1 MKEKISLINNRD
13 ILFSKSLLVFN
24 IFAMFIYLIC
34 FGFSIYF
41 FNNTENYLSL
51 TQRNHYI
58 YFSFIPLISFNYTF
72 WAYENLYPNR
82 QFNNS
87 TIIKLLVF
95 IMYLSIPSIILIFR
109 YKIDLSQIKSL
120 HKTLGLLLFVIGP
133 FLAYIKLKINIIDT
147 ILDICFRPWSNNL
160 ESLKSKYFSKKVI
173 ESQRVT
179 HYLNKENL
187 DIFQNSFIESTV
199 EDIKIINHIKSTEF
213 LKGKRDLSV
222 LDIGGHNG
230 IFTEKI
236 LHGIDRKISSIDM
249 VDPVHN
255 KYYEDNLKAICTKI
269 NVTNLA
275 FEEYTT
281 LTEKKFDLILA
292 SHSLYNYLDNKKN
305 QALIINKIKSFLKPN
320 GLAIIVLGSKNSPA
334 YSLKSSIIEFMLNEK
349 NSDSNADGLTESI
362 QLEKELKYSILNIDN
377 FINMNE
383 ILNDSNKLC
392 NWISYFTRT
401 PKITNDYDLVQI
413 KKMIYYYSI
422 EGKHIPDLCNQARNN
437 DSEYLLHKTKAI
449 LISTVANNVY
459 KK

>member
-13 ILFSKSLLVFN
+13 ILFSKSLLIFN
-24 IFAMFIYLIC
+24 IFAMFTYIIC
-34 FGFSIYF
+34 LLFSLYF
-41 FNNTENYLSL
+41 FINTENYLSL

-82 QFNNS
+82 QFSNS
-87 TIIKLLVF
+87 TIVKLFVF
-95 IMYLSIPSIILIFR
+95 ILYLSIPSLILIFR
-109 YKIDLSQIKSL
+109 YKIDLSQIKDFY
-120 HKTLGLLLFVIGP
+120 KTLGFLLFVIGP
-133 FLAYIKLKINIIDT
+133 LLATNKLKINIIDA

-160 ESLKSKYFSKKVI
+160 ESLKSKYFSKKVL

-187 DIFQNSFIESTV
+187 DIFQNSFLESTV

-213 LKGKRDLSV
+213 LKGKRNLSV

-230 IFTEKI
+230 IFTRKI
-236 LHGIDRKISSIDM
+236 LNGLGKNISSIDM
-249 VDPVHN
+249 VDPVYN
-255 KYYEDNLKAICTKI
+255 SDYEINLKAVCNKI
-269 NVTNLA
+269 SVTNSL
-275 FEEYTT
+275 FEDYTT

-292 SHSLYNYLDNKKN
+292 SHSLYNYLDNKPN
-305 QALIINKIKSFLKPN
+305 QELIIKKIKSFLKPN

-334 YSLKSSIIEFMLNEK
+334 YSLKSAIIEFMLNEN

-362 QLEKELKYSILNIDN
+362 QLGTELKYSVLNIDN

-422 EGKHIPDLCNQARNN
+422 EGKHIPDLCNQTRNN